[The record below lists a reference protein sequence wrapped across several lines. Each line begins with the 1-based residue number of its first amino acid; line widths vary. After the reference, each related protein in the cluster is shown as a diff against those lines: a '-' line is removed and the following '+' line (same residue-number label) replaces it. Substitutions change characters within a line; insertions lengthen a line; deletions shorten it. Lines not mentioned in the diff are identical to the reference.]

1 MVEKDGVKVIDIL
14 KEKSVVHD
22 RPDDWKMLLLQHQEI
37 ERLKRNAKYTRVTE
51 YDFGAGAKHRRNKNL
66 NGYRNQEE
74 EEI

>member
-1 MVEKDGVKVIDIL
+1 MMTEKDGVKVIDLL

-22 RPDDWKMLLLQHQEI
+22 CPDSRRMVLLQHQEV

-66 NGYRNQEE
+66 EGFHEE
-74 EEI
+74 